1 MKFWFCRLKFPHQS
15 KIQETRV
22 YPYLLLYVSPDILS
36 HLPFF
41 CAEFRDD
48 EDEDD
53 DDNQNDASS
62 VNSPSGPVEVIQ
74 R

>member
-1 MKFWFCRLKFPHQS
+1 M
-15 KIQETRV
+15 
-22 YPYLLLYVSPDILS
+22 SPDILS

-48 EDEDD
+48 DEDEDEDD
-53 DDNQNDASS
+53 DDNQDDASS